1 MSEIK
6 LISPLLDNFDI
17 GGSISDHNGV
27 TCYPAMRKDTTDRY
41 IIKNVS
47 IPASQTKLDALLLT
61 GAYPDQASA
70 LTYFK
75 ELADSTVEELE
86 TLQKLAQIEGFLS
99 YEDWQVSVK
108 EDAVGYDVC
117 MLSTY
122 KYSLRKFLQHQ
133 PITHLSA
140 MNLGLDL
147 CSALAAC
154 RRAGYIYVNLKPNN
168 IYVTD
173 DRNFKI
179 GDLGFLRL
187 DSLKYATLPEKYS
200 SQYTAPEA
208 LDVLSTL
215 TPTLDIYAVGLIL
228 YQAYNGGSL
237 PFATEYASAEK
248 FEPPLFA
255 DYEMSEIILKACDPD
270 PAARWQDPTELGHA
284 LVSYM
289 QRNGANDTPI
299 VPPIVELPDDILEDN
314 DLGVQEELSAQETS
328 DSLIDDISA
337 EYTDNESVEGDSE
350 GQQTPADIDLSMIVN
365 TNSTE
370 QDISS
375 DIINLEDLSFLNDL
389 PVDDTSPENNVTDI
403 NYDEVSD
410 ELSKILLQA
419 DELVAYPVPDASAAM
434 ETLSTEVVDEADSAD
449 DQDQA
454 PKTETEQPVEST
466 PNAEQTEAP
475 NADSVEETIVLS
487 STTEE
492 SSEDDTQDSVDT
504 DDGEEIPETSDFE
517 EDEQDEDY
525 GSDRQQKRK
534 RVIGWIL
541 TIVIFLLIAAITA
554 VAFFYYKNIY
564 LLPIDNIAVDGNE
577 SSMVVQVD
585 TEIDESM
592 LTVICSDS
600 HGNQV
605 SSPVVNGT
613 ASFANLTPDTA
624 YTVRILVDG
633 FHRLTGETAASYSTP
648 AQTNIVQFS
657 AVTGSDDGSV
667 ILSFNLEGP
676 DTGEWKI
683 LYSADGE
690 EEKSVDVLSH
700 MVTLTGLTVGKEY
713 TFTLVPGDGMY
724 VTGLT
729 QIKFTASNLIYAK
742 NVTITSCVDNTLTVV
757 WDAPEGIEVPSWT
770 VRCYN
775 DSEYNQTAITSD
787 TEAVFENVDPA
798 YSHTVEVTAA
808 GMSVSERAYMS
819 ENAVTILSFAADTS
833 ETNVLTLTWESSQPV
848 PADGWVILYSV
859 DGSDSQASVTATEN
873 SVQISPVV
881 PGATYSFKIQQSN
894 GVPVLSLPLTCEI
907 PDAQDFSGY
916 GMTRGTMS
924 FQLCKRP
931 DGEQWSWSNLSDSD
945 ITSTFA
951 VGERI
956 GILGQLHGKYG
967 VSKDIITAMFVIK
980 DAEGHLICYSSAA
993 ETWDEMWELS
1003 YAEIDIPQ
1011 IPAEPGE
1018 YTVTMYFNGLYVTQK
1033 SFTIV

>member
-6 LISPLLDNFDI
+6 LISPLLDDFDI

-47 IPASQTKLDALLLT
+47 IPASQTKLEALLMT
-61 GAYPDQASA
+61 GAYPDQTSAAS
-70 LTYFK
+70 YFK
-75 ELADSTVEELE
+75 ELADCTVEELE
-86 TLQKLAQIEGFLS
+86 LLQKLSQIEGFLS

-108 EDAVGYDVC
+108 EEAVGYDVC
-117 MLSTY
+117 MLGTY
-122 KYSLRKFLQHQ
+122 KYSLRKFLQHN
-133 PITHLSA
+133 PITHLA
-140 MNLGLDL
+140 AVNLGLDL

-154 RRAGYIYVNLKPNN
+154 RRAGYIYVDLKPNN
-168 IYVTD
+168 IYVVD

-187 DSLKYATLPEKYS
+187 DSLKYATLPEKYT

-215 TPTLDIYAVGLIL
+215 TATLDIYALGLIL

-237 PFATEYASAEK
+237 PFTTEFAPAEK
-248 FEPPLFA
+248 FGPPLFA

-270 PAARWQDPTELGHA
+270 PDARWQDPTELGHA

-299 VPPIVELPDDILEDN
+299 VPPAVELPEYPELFDTDAESDETAPQNAPDSIAGQTAAENPDDEESDGEPSEDS
-314 DLGVQEELSAQETS
+314 DLPEEDALTES
-328 DSLIDDISA
+328 DM
-337 EYTDNESVEGDSE
+337 
-350 GQQTPADIDLSMIVN
+350 IDL
-365 TNSTE
+365 
-370 QDISS
+370 D
-375 DIINLEDLSFLNDL
+375 DLSFLDDL
-389 PVDDTSPENNVTDI
+389 PVDDTSPENNLGDI
-403 NYDEVSD
+403 DYGEVSD
-410 ELSKILLQA
+410 ELSQILQQA

-434 ETLSTEVVDEADSAD
+434 DAAEKDTD
-449 DQDQA
+449 DQ
-454 PKTETEQPVEST
+454 PKTEDTPVF
-466 PNAEQTEAP
+466 
-475 NADSVEETIVLS
+475 VEEEAQPEDTTPEDVP
-487 STTEE
+487 TEE
-492 SSEDDTQDSVDT
+492 PETAFTEDTLVISPSQDESEEESEDKLSDKP
-504 DDGEEIPETSDFE
+504 EEPEEPETDVGDS
-517 EDEQDEDY
+517 DEDFDP
-525 GSDRQQKRK
+525 DRQQKRK
-534 RVIGWIL
+534 RVVGWIL
-541 TIVIFLLIAAITA
+541 TIVIFLLIAAISA

-564 LLPIDNIAVDGNE
+564 LLPINNITVDGSE
-577 SSMVVQVD
+577 SSMIVQVETD
-585 TEIDESM
+585 IDESM
-592 LTVICSDS
+592 LSVICSDS

-613 ASFANLTPDTA
+613 ASFSNLSPDTA

-648 AQTNIVQFS
+648 AQTNIVQFD

-667 ILSFNLEGP
+667 ILSFSLEGP
-676 DTGEWKI
+676 DTGDWKI

-690 EEKSVDVLSH
+690 EEKSVNVLSH

-729 QIKFTASNLIYAK
+729 QIKFTASNLVYAK
-742 NVTITSCVDNTLTVV
+742 NVTITGCVDGNLAVV
-757 WDAPEGIEVPSWT
+757 WDAPEEIDVSSWT

-775 DSEYNQTAITSD
+775 DSEYNQTAITSE
-787 TEAVFENVDPA
+787 TEAVFENVNLA
-798 YSHTVEVTAA
+798 SSYTVEVTAA
-808 GMSVSERAYMS
+808 GMSVSERAFMA
-819 ENAVTILSFAADTS
+819 ENAVTIQNFTADTS
-833 ETNVLTLTWESSQPV
+833 ETNVLTLTWESSQSV
-848 PADGWVILYSV
+848 PADGWVVLYSV
-859 DGSDSQASVTATEN
+859 DGSDSQSSVTAMEN
-873 SVQISPVV
+873 RVQISPVV
-881 PGATYSFKIQQSN
+881 PGASYTFKIQQAN
-894 GVPVLSLPLTCEI
+894 GVAVLSAPLTCEV

-924 FQLCKRP
+924 FRLCKRP
-931 DGEQWSWSNLSDSD
+931 DGERWYWSSLTDSD
-945 ITSTFA
+945 MTSTYTS
-951 VGERI
+951 GQQI

-967 VSKDIITAMFVIK
+967 VSNDTITAMFVIRNT
-980 DAEGHLICYSSAA
+980 EGNLVCYSSYDR
-993 ETWDEMWELS
+993 TWNDMWELS

-1011 IPAEPGE
+1011 IPTEPGE

>member
-6 LISPLLDNFDI
+6 LISPLLDDFDI

-47 IPASQTKLDALLLT
+47 IPASQTKLEALLMT
-61 GAYPDQASA
+61 GAYPDQTSAAS
-70 LTYFK
+70 YFK
-75 ELADSTVEELE
+75 ELADCTVEELE
-86 TLQKLAQIEGFLS
+86 LLRKLSQIEGFLS

-108 EDAVGYDVC
+108 EEAVGYDVC
-117 MLSTY
+117 MLGTY
-122 KYSLRKFLQHQ
+122 KYSLRKFLQHN
-133 PITHLSA
+133 PITHLA
-140 MNLGLDL
+140 AVNLGLDL

-154 RRAGYIYVNLKPNN
+154 RRAGYIYVDLKPNN
-168 IYVTD
+168 IYVVD

-187 DSLKYATLPEKYS
+187 DSLKYATLPEKYT

-215 TPTLDIYAVGLIL
+215 TATLDIYALGLIL

-237 PFATEYASAEK
+237 PFTTEFAPAEK
-248 FEPPLFA
+248 FGPPLFA

-270 PAARWQDPTELGHA
+270 PDARWQDPTELGHA

-299 VPPIVELPDDILEDN
+299 VPPAVELPEYPELFDTDAESDETAPQNAPDSIAGQTAAENPDDEESHGEPSEDS
-314 DLGVQEELSAQETS
+314 DLPEEDALTES
-328 DSLIDDISA
+328 DM
-337 EYTDNESVEGDSE
+337 
-350 GQQTPADIDLSMIVN
+350 IDL
-365 TNSTE
+365 
-370 QDISS
+370 D
-375 DIINLEDLSFLNDL
+375 DLSFLDDL
-389 PVDDTSPENNVTDI
+389 PVDDTSPENNLGDI
-403 NYDEVSD
+403 DYGEVSD
-410 ELSKILLQA
+410 ELSQILQQA

-434 ETLSTEVVDEADSAD
+434 DTAEKDTD
-449 DQDQA
+449 DQ
-454 PKTETEQPVEST
+454 PKTEDTPVF
-466 PNAEQTEAP
+466 
-475 NADSVEETIVLS
+475 VEEEAQPEETTPEDVP
-487 STTEE
+487 TEE
-492 SSEDDTQDSVDT
+492 PETAFTEDTLVISPSQDESEEESEDNLSDKPEEPEKPEIDVGDS
-504 DDGEEIPETSDFE
+504 
-517 EDEQDEDY
+517 DEDFDP
-525 GSDRQQKRK
+525 DRQQKRK
-534 RVIGWIL
+534 RVVGWIL
-541 TIVIFLLIAAITA
+541 TIVIFLLIAAISA

-564 LLPIDNIAVDGNE
+564 LLPINNITVDGSE
-577 SSMVVQVD
+577 SSMIVQVETD
-585 TEIDESM
+585 IDESM
-592 LTVICSDS
+592 LSVICSDS

-613 ASFANLTPDTA
+613 ASFSNLSPDTA

-648 AQTNIVQFS
+648 AQTNIVQFD

-667 ILSFNLEGP
+667 ILSFSLEGP
-676 DTGEWKI
+676 DTGDWKI

-690 EEKSVDVLSH
+690 EEKSVNVLSH

-729 QIKFTASNLIYAK
+729 QIKFTASNLVYAK
-742 NVTITSCVDNTLTVV
+742 NVTITGCVDGNLAVV
-757 WDAPEGIEVPSWT
+757 WDAPEEIDVSSWT

-775 DSEYNQTAITSD
+775 DSEYNQTAITSE
-787 TEAVFENVDPA
+787 TEAVFENVNLA
-798 YSHTVEVTAA
+798 SSYTVEVTAA
-808 GMSVSERAYMS
+808 GMSVSERAFMA
-819 ENAVTILSFAADTS
+819 ENAVTIQNFTADTS
-833 ETNVLTLTWESSQPV
+833 ETNVLTLTWESSQSV
-848 PADGWVILYSV
+848 PADGWVVLYSV
-859 DGSDSQASVTATEN
+859 DGSDSQSSVTAMEN
-873 SVQISPVV
+873 RVQISPVV
-881 PGATYSFKIQQSN
+881 PGASYTFKIQQAN
-894 GVPVLSLPLTCEI
+894 GVAVLSAPLTCEV

-924 FQLCKRP
+924 FRLCKRP
-931 DGEQWSWSNLSDSD
+931 DGERWYWSSLTDSD
-945 ITSTFA
+945 MTSTYTS
-951 VGERI
+951 GQQI

-967 VSKDIITAMFVIK
+967 VSNDTITAMFVIRNT
-980 DAEGHLICYSSAA
+980 EGNLVCYSSYDR
-993 ETWDEMWELS
+993 TWNDMWELS

-1011 IPAEPGE
+1011 IPTEPGE